1 MTDERGAVEERG
13 TGGSGAGK
21 QHCGSYCT
29 TDKHCDD
36 SRVRSAT
43 AGWWLQRAGER
54 FETSAEQSTNF
65 VVGMATCLRKGKE
78 WVGVGKIQLG
88 RSARRELGGQLGIST
103 TPDHFRA
110 RTDPQIIFEHLA
122 SGMVLTMNEH

>member
-1 MTDERGAVEERG
+1 MEQENNIAAATVQRTSTATIPGYDQQRQA
-13 TGGSGAGK
+13 GGSG
-21 QHCGSYCT
+21 
-29 TDKHCDD
+29 
-36 SRVRSAT
+36 
-43 AGWWLQRAGER
+43 QRAGER

-65 VVGMATCLRKGKE
+65 VVGMATCLRKGKG

-88 RSARRELGGQLGIST
+88 RSARRAGPERASRAGRPAGNFDHARST
-103 TPDHFRA
+103 DHFRA